1 MRPLP
6 VSAPAE
12 RAAIGRR
19 LRSTRQS
26 KHLTI
31 EQVASSTG
39 LTKGFI
45 SRIERDL
52 TSPSVSTLIQLCDV
66 LGIEIGAL
74 FAHTD
79 AQFVPLDSA
88 PKIDLGG
95 AGAAERLVSPRR
107 EERVQVVRS
116 RVEPAGNGGPEFYTV
131 SAELDLVHV
140 LRGSI
145 RIAFTDAEWTLVAG
159 DTLTFDGRQ
168 PHNWWADDGEGA
180 DLLWVLLPGS
190 GTGPS

>member
-6 VSAPAE
+6 VTTSAE

-26 KHLTI
+26 RHLTLD
-31 EQVASSTG
+31 QVASSTG

-52 TSPSVSTLIQLCDV
+52 TSPSVSTLLQLCDV
-66 LGIEIGAL
+66 LGIDIGSL
-74 FAHTD
+74 FASTD

-88 PKIDLGG
+88 PRIDLGG
-95 AGAAERLVSPRR
+95 VGAVERLVSPRR
-107 EERVQVVRS
+107 EERMQVVRS
-116 RVEPAGNGGPEFYTV
+116 RVEPGGNGGPEFYTV

-140 LRGSI
+140 LDGAI
-145 RIAFTDAEWTLVAG
+145 RIAFTDAEWTLRAG
-159 DTLTFDGRQ
+159 DSLSFDGRQ
-168 PHNWWADDGEGA
+168 PHNWWADDTAGA
-180 DLLWVLLPGS
+180 DLIWVLLPGS
-190 GTGPS
+190 GTGPA

>member
-6 VSAPAE
+6 VSTPAE

-26 KHLTI
+26 RHMTI
-31 EQVASSTG
+31 EQLATSTG

-79 AQFVPLDSA
+79 AQFVTLETA
-88 PKIDLGG
+88 PRIDLGG
-95 AGAAERLVSPRR
+95 VAAVERLVSPRR
-107 EERVQVVRS
+107 EERVQVIRS
-116 RVEPAGNGGPEFYTV
+116 RVEPGGNGGPEFYAV

-140 LRGSI
+140 VAGSI
-145 RIAFTDAEWTLVAG
+145 RIAFTDVEWTLGTG
-159 DTLTFDGRQ
+159 DSLTFDGRQ
-168 PHNWWADDGEGA
+168 PHNWWADETVGA
-180 DLLWVLLPGS
+180 DLVWVLLPGS
-190 GTGPS
+190 GTGPA

>member
-6 VSAPAE
+6 VSTPAE

-31 EQVASSTG
+31 EQLATSTG

-79 AQFVPLDSA
+79 AQFVTLGTA
-88 PKIDLGG
+88 PRIDLGG
-95 AGAAERLVSPRR
+95 VAAVERLVSPRR
-107 EERVQVVRS
+107 EERVQVIRS
-116 RVEPAGNGGPEFYTV
+116 RVEPGGNGGPEFYAV

-140 LRGSI
+140 VDGSI
-145 RIAFTDAEWTLVAG
+145 RIAFTDAEWTLGPG
-159 DTLTFDGRQ
+159 DSLTFDGRQ
-168 PHNWWADDGEGA
+168 PHNWWADDTVGA
-180 DLLWVLLPGS
+180 DLVWVLLPGS

>member
-6 VSAPAE
+6 VSTPAE

-26 KHLTI
+26 RHMTI
-31 EQVASSTG
+31 EQLATSTG

-79 AQFVPLDSA
+79 AQFVRLETA
-88 PKIDLGG
+88 PRIDLGG
-95 AGAAERLVSPRR
+95 VAAVERLVSPRR
-107 EERVQVVRS
+107 EERVQVIRS
-116 RVEPAGNGGPEFYTV
+116 RVEPGGNGGPDFYAV

-140 LRGSI
+140 IEGSI
-145 RIAFTDAEWTLVAG
+145 RMAFTDAEWTLQAG
-159 DTLTFDGRQ
+159 DSLTFDGRQ
-168 PHNWWADDGEGA
+168 PHNWWADDTVGA
-180 DLLWVLLPGS
+180 DLVWVLLPGS
-190 GTGPS
+190 GTGPA